1 MPKPTTR
8 LQRRARRRRRPLRR
22 RKKMSLSKLVYGFPR
37 TYTCKL
43 RYVDEVI
50 LNPGLAGLDETA
62 FRANGAFDPYQPIGG
77 HQPYWW
83 DQLAAVYD
91 IYTVIGAK
99 ITVSFAPDISTNV
112 NPGYFGVMASGESAL
127 PAFSSVAQLLEA
139 RGNRAG
145 MAGALMTQSQP
156 NSVSTSFS
164 PKRWFGLKSLPSG
177 GAYSGYTGGL
187 TTGTT
192 PTKECYFNV
201 WSASAGGNDPGQM
214 NFKVV
219 IEYIVR
225 FSDVITNIGS

>member
-1 MPKPTTR
+1 MPRKPVNIKP
-8 LQRRARRRRRPLRR
+8 RRRRRIRRR
-22 RKKMSLSKLVYGFPR
+22 RKKMSLSRLVYGFPK

-43 RYVDEVI
+43 RYVDEVS
-50 LNPGLAGLDETA
+50 LNPLVTGIDEVA
-62 FRANGAFDPYQPIGG
+62 FRANGAFDPYQPVGG

-83 DQLAAVYD
+83 DQLSAVYD

-99 ITVSFAPDISTNV
+99 ITVSFAPDTSTNV

-145 MAGALMTQSQP
+145 MAGALMTQTQP
-156 NSVSTSFS
+156 NVVSTSFS

-201 WSASAGGNDPGQM
+201 WSASAGSNDPGQM

-225 FSDVITNIGS
+225 FSDVITNLGS